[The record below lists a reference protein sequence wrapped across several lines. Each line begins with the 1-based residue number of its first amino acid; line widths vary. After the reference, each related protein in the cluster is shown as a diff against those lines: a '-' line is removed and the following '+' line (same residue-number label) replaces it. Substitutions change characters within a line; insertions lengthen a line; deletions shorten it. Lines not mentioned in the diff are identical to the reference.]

1 MTELIA
7 LVCAMTEPMVLDD
20 RVDSA
25 RTVLGSFTTM
35 TELMVLELRCVH
47 PHAIPLKEQPPPPTP
62 TPHPPSHPHTE
73 TSQ

>member
-35 TELMVLELRCVH
+35 TELIAVELLWVH
-47 PHAIPLKEQPPPPTP
+47 PP
-62 TPHPPSHPHTE
+62 
-73 TSQ
+73 